1 MSEELI
7 VGISSAIS
15 EPSSFIEK
23 QVCSP
28 QISTK
33 DIDPKVTETPL
44 NPSIPETL
52 TTEDKS
58 SSTEGPDSPGH
69 SSASSPKIPMMIPA
83 HPGDLSATPEH
94 CDDSSNGDLP
104 ILPQFA
110 VRLTDNVTKNG
121 DCIKYQIR
129 VWKLSRDQQKEENEA
144 ITIEREYE
152 DFEFLHHTLITS
164 NRIYGI
170 IIPPLP
176 PRPPA
181 DPKESE
187 KRSQQQLGSGNKN
200 MKGDD
205 FENECSLLDRYMQQL
220 LHHPVFGRDRHL
232 AEFLEHKNP
241 PIRAK
246 IKRGGLLAWGAKTF
260 DAATRKNAID
270 DEDFFVKEREW
281 ASIYG
286 NHIKDACDKM
296 YGIIHSQMRLSN
308 QVSIKAL

>member
-1 MSEELI
+1 MSEEQTL
-7 VGISSAIS
+7 GLSSS
-15 EPSSFIEK
+15 LSGSSSVVER
-23 QVCSP
+23 QVTSSQTP
-28 QISTK
+28 TK
-33 DIDPKVTETPL
+33 DIDYKVSEIPSNPSLPETQVTE
-44 NPSIPETL
+44 
-52 TTEDKS
+52 DRS

-83 HPGDLSATPEH
+83 YPGDLSATPESH
-94 CDDSSNGDLP
+94 GEPSNGDLP
-104 ILPQFA
+104 LLPQFA

-121 DCIKYQIR
+121 DSIKYQIR
-129 VWKLSRDQQKEENEA
+129 VWKLNKDQQREQNEA
-144 ITIEREYE
+144 MIIEREYD
-152 DFEFLHHTLITS
+152 DFEFLHHTLTTS
-164 NRIYGI
+164 NRIYGT

-187 KRSQQQLGSGNKN
+187 KRSQKQLGSGNKN

-205 FENECSLLDRYMQQL
+205 FGNECSLLDRYMQQM

-246 IKRGGLLAWGAKTF
+246 IKRGGLLAWGAKTL

-270 DEDFFVKEREW
+270 DEEFFVKEREW

-286 NHIKDACDKM
+286 SHIKDACDKV
-296 YGIIHSQMRLSN
+296 YGIIHAQMRLSN
-308 QVSIKAL
+308 QVSVEAL